1 MRLPRRPALTRLPLR
16 EPWAV
21 LVPLVLAQWIALAVL
36 VASIRHNAWLFY
48 QGGDQTFFYTSS
60 WTIAGGHIPEAAIG
74 YAWPYLLSPVAL
86 VSGANYLAALPVL
99 VLLQAAVLLPVALY
113 CVYAIGARIGGRL
126 LGYVV
131 AAAWVTVPFAAI
143 PLWDG
148 RYHGKYVE
156 QFLPQA
162 LGLTGLGDFPSM
174 VCLLVAALFCLRALD
189 TADPVDG
196 VLAGLAAGFAVGI
209 KPANALFLA
218 GPLLA
223 FAAARR
229 LREGV
234 AFVLALAPAV
244 LALAL
249 WKYRGLGNLPVLTP
263 SPHAAALG
271 NGFVS
276 PPSGVVA
283 GRYLDLDWSRL
294 RDNYVQL
301 RDVFWGVP
309 ILQSL
314 PILGFIAVA
323 RSAWPKALLLGGWL
337 AAFILVKGTSD
348 VANVES
354 GTLLRLFM
362 PGFPPLLLLAA
373 LVPLLLPVFRRR
385 PAQKDATPIGRRTTA
400 AALAVFGVLP
410 LLLFMVLSPLHD
422 DTAVKY
428 FDESVIVPVDESFPI
443 QVRRMGR
450 QAVLSWQ
457 PPASAGD
464 AVFFRV
470 FRSRPV
476 VSAPDPTLPP
486 GHDGIRCA
494 ERKPS
499 GWTRAA
505 DCSLEMS
512 VVGTTRST
520 RFADAV
526 SAGPWVYR
534 VGLAANW
541 RDDPSG
547 GDVMLLSDAAR
558 LGG

>member
-249 WKYRGLGNLPVLTP
+249 WKYRGLGNLPALTP

-276 PPSGVVA
+276 
-283 GRYLDLDWSRL
+283 
-294 RDNYVQL
+294 
-301 RDVFWGVP
+301 
-309 ILQSL
+309 
-314 PILGFIAVA
+314 VA

-385 PAQKDATPIGRRTTA
+385 PAQKYATPIGRRTTA